1 MSDKGPDDQGL
12 KRAPLDA
19 TLRAASERCVCLHAR
34 MAARAVTRAYDAALA
49 PLGLEATQFTLLSA
63 IAADPTRSVTAMADR
78 LALERSSLS
87 RNLDLLRRR
96 GLIAAGPGRGRAVRY
111 SVTAEGER
119 LIAAALP
126 AWAAAQERFEEAVGA
141 AGWAETR
148 ATLRRLRHA
157 AAPSLPS
164 STREAT

>member
-1 MSDKGPDDQGL
+1 MSDEGHE
-12 KRAPLDA
+12 RAPLDA
-19 TLRAASERCVCLHAR
+19 ALRAASERCVCLHAR

-96 GLIAAGPGRGRAVRY
+96 GLIAAGSGRGRAVRY
-111 SVTAEGER
+111 AVTAEGEA

-126 AWAAAQERFEEAVGA
+126 AWAEAQARFEQAVGA
-141 AGWAETR
+141 EGWAETR
-148 ATLRRLRHA
+148 AALRRLRHA
-157 AAPSLPS
+157 AAPPLAE
-164 STREAT
+164 TT